1 MRILFRRLIAGLSLT
16 LLVALSVASGAT
28 AAKTPVVEPQ
38 WFSPTSFWNRPLAV
52 NQAIAPTSGAVVGE
66 LIRQKDAYGG
76 PWMNIEKFSIPVFTV
91 GPNVPRVVVRDSDGG
106 SPRADSPN
114 RWAKAPVPSNA
125 MPADGTDAHIVIW
138 QPSSDTM
145 WEFWVFQNGPN
156 GPEARHGAKI
166 PQVSRSAGIIEAP
179 YGATASGLPAVGGLV
194 TARDLRKGRI
204 DHVLALAVP
213 EVRRETLTLPA
224 TRTDGSSSD
233 PSAPLE
239 GARFRLDPKLDI
251 DSLSLHPLARMLA
264 KAAQRYGIVVR
275 DQAGA
280 VTFFGEDPRGVGI
293 DRFTALIGDADREA
307 VIESF
312 PWDRLQMLPPRP
324 FCCWQNWDYD
334 VRIAPAAGR

>member
-1 MRILFRRLIAGLSLT
+1 MLLSALCMPSAVFAAPKR
-16 LLVALSVASGAT
+16 VA
-28 AAKTPVVEPQ
+28 PQ
-38 WFSPTSFWNRPLAV
+38 WFSPTSFWNRPLPAA
-52 NQAIAPTSGAVVGE
+52 QATAPNSAQVVAE

-114 RWAKAPVPSNA
+114 RWAKAPVPA
-125 MPADGTDAHIVIW
+125 RATPADGTDQHVVIW

-194 TARDLRKGRI
+194 TARDLRRGRI
-204 DHVLALAVP
+204 DHALAIAVP
-213 EVRRETLTLPA
+213 EPARESLTLPA
-224 TRTDGSSSD
+224 TRTDGWSTNPD
-233 PSAPLE
+233 APLE
-239 GARFRLDPKLDI
+239 GSRFRLDPDLDI
-251 DSLSLHPLARMLA
+251 PSLRLHPLARMLA
-264 KAAQRYGIVVR
+264 EAAQKYGIVVR

-280 VTFFGEDPRGVGI
+280 VTMFGEDPRGVGV
-293 DRFTALIGDADREA
+293 DRFTQLIGDADRKAILET
-307 VIESF
+307 F
-312 PWDRLQMLPPRP
+312 PWDRLQMLPTKP

-334 VRIAPAAGR
+334 VRVAPASRR